1 MGSFFENI
9 FGKKREPLD
18 LSIFNDPLCYETEW
32 GALKRGGSNYR
43 THKLAN
49 DEEGNLVFKPSAL
62 SKFGF
67 LIPVPFLFYMI
78 YSGLFDVIPFSDN
91 PVLMGM
97 VLVFFAFGVIS
108 YLRLLKIR
116 KFDFANGVYW
126 KGFKAPKEVDDLG
139 SSKNWAYLKDIGG
152 LQIIRERVRSNR
164 SNYASYELNLVLKNG
179 DRRNVMDHGNLVRLR
194 EEAKQLSERLEVPLW
209 DASDYK
215 VS

>member
-1 MGSFFENI
+1 MGNFFENI

-32 GALKRGGSNYR
+32 SPLKRGGSNYR

-49 DEEGNLVFKPSAL
+49 DEEGNLVFKPSVL
-62 SKFGF
+62 YKFGL
-67 LIPVPFLFYMI
+67 LIPVSFWFYMMN
-78 YSGLFDVIPFSDN
+78 SGVLEDIPFSDN
-91 PVLMGM
+91 WVLMGT
-97 VLVFFAFGVIS
+97 VLLFFGIGVIS

-126 KGFKAPKEVDDLG
+126 KGFKAPKEIDDLG
-139 SSKNWAYLKDIGG
+139 HSKNWAYLRDIGG
-152 LQIIRERVRSNR
+152 LQIIRERVRFDR
-164 SNYASYELNLVLKNG
+164 SSYASYELNLVLKNG